1 MLGFYYFYV
10 IKLSSKMKKNQSEA
24 KKTSKKE
31 IRLSVYN
38 KLAHALNEY
47 KKDIKPKKFETNL
60 KKASKLFATDIA
72 KAPHKHNGTT
82 KKAKTKVE
90 QKQNTE
96 VVS

>member
-1 MLGFYYFYV
+1 MN
-10 IKLSSKMKKNQSEA
+10 KKKSEV
-24 KKTSKKE
+24 KKASKKE

-72 KAPHKHNGTT
+72 KAPHKHNGTAKKT
-82 KKAKTKVE
+82 KNKVE
-90 QKQNTE
+90 QKQDTE
-96 VVS
+96 VAS

>member
-1 MLGFYYFYV
+1 
-10 IKLSSKMKKNQSEA
+10 MKKNQSEA
-24 KKTSKKE
+24 KKASKKE

-72 KAPHKHNGTT
+72 KAPHKQNGTV
-82 KKAKTKVE
+82 KKPKTKVE
-90 QKQNTE
+90 QKQDAE
-96 VVS
+96 VAS

>member
-1 MLGFYYFYV
+1 
-10 IKLSSKMKKNQSEA
+10 MKKNQSEV
-24 KKTSKKE
+24 KKASKKE

-72 KAPHKHNGTT
+72 KAPQQHNGNA
-82 KKAKTKVE
+82 KKVKNTVE
-90 QKQNTE
+90 QKQDAE

>member
-1 MLGFYYFYV
+1 MN
-10 IKLSSKMKKNQSEA
+10 KNHSGA
-24 KKTSKKE
+24 KKISKKE

-72 KAPHKHNGTT
+72 KAPHKHNTVS
-82 KKAKTKVE
+82 KKPKNKVV
-90 QKQNTE
+90 QKPDAE
-96 VVS
+96 VAS